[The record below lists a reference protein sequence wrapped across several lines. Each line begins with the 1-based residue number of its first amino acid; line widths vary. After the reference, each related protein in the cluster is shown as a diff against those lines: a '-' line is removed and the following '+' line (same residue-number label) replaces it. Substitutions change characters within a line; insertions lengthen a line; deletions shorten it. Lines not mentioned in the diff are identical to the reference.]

1 MRIGQRN
8 ILPLR
13 NHNMTTQQSSITV
26 KSELDRLTA
35 EFLRAVSFEAGEAPS
50 YQNIYALFIEPGLL
64 IKNSGA
70 TPEVCSVRQFIE
82 PRQATVTAGELTRFR
97 EVELSETTEIF
108 GNVAHRFSAYA
119 KSGTMKGVAFE
130 ARGMIA
136 TQFILTPGGWKMSAM
151 AWDDERP
158 GLSLPDRYDQRAA

>member
-1 MRIGQRN
+1 V
-8 ILPLR
+8 PLR
-13 NHNMTTQQSSITV
+13 NNNITTQKSQIEM

-35 EFLRAVSFEAGEAPS
+35 EFFRSVSFEAGEAPS

-70 TPEVCSVRQFIE
+70 TPEIASVRQFIE
-82 PRQATVTAGELTRFR
+82 PRQAMVTAGGLTQFR

-119 KSGTMKGVAFE
+119 KSGTLNGAAFE

-136 TQFILTPGGWKMSAM
+136 TQFILTPAGWKMSAM

-158 GLSLPDRYDQRAA
+158 GLALPGRRDQSAA